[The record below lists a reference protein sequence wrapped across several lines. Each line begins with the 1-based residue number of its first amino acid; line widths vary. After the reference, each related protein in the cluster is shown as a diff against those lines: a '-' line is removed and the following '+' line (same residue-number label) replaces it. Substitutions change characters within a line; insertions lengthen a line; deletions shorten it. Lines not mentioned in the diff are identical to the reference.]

1 MYKVEKN
8 IEMPN
13 KMTNGIAHYK
23 YPFADMAVGD
33 SFAVPVDP
41 TTTLNFIQ
49 VAKRVQ
55 NALQQA
61 KKRQPDRTYAIRT
74 MKHKKCIRVWRIK

>member
-41 TTTLNFIQ
+41 TTTLNYKQ
-49 VAKRVQ
+49 VADRISGAIW
-55 NALQQA
+55 NH
-61 KKRQPDRTYAIRT
+61 KKRFAGNNYALRT